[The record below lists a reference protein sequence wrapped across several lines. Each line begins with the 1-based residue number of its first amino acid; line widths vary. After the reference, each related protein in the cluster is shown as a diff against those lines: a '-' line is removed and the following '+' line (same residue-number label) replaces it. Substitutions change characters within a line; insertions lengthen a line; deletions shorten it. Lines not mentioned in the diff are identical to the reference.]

1 MDIIIIGLSVL
12 FFLGHGLS
20 WFFTKTKIPDLLI
33 LIVLGIVLGPQ
44 VTGLI
49 DPQTHLGQAGSVLA
63 TVTLIIILYE
73 GGIHLSFKDLME
85 SSVSALSLS
94 VLSFFSITFVTT
106 AVLLPVLPFLSALL
120 VGVGIGSTS
129 SAIVM
134 PMVKYL
140 SIGDRTKTVLS
151 LESAFTD
158 VLTIVI
164 FLGLLE
170 YLTSQATGG
179 GGSGFLL
186 SLSSTPVVS
195 VGVGVGSGL
204 LWSVFRKQTD
214 ASRLPFAGEAVALLT
229 YGVLEFLNLNGAI
242 GVLALGFTL
251 ANINLLPVAVRGP
264 FAQNPITDSEVS
276 LLSAVTFLLRTMF
289 FLYLGLLIQVEGVS
303 SLLWA
308 GLLSVLIFVTRYLS
322 VRLVFKGDHVSR
334 LDALTAT
341 VMGPRGLACAVLAT
355 LPVSRGLAQ
364 GEWMQNLIFAI
375 IPLSILITS
384 VFVALSEKQWFKTK
398 VERFFKSYPSQEGGL
413 SHLPSPAAVVGD
425 EDKSHNTF

>member
-33 LIVLGIVLGPQ
+33 LIVLGLVLGPQ

-85 SSVSALSLS
+85 SSLSAMSLS
-94 VLSFFSITFVTT
+94 VLSFFSITLVTT
-106 AVLLPVLPFLSALL
+106 VVLLPMLPFFSALL

-140 SIGDRTKTVLS
+140 SISERTKTVLS

-170 YLTSQATGG
+170 YLSSQATGG
-179 GGSGFLL
+179 GGGQFLL
-186 SLSSTPVVS
+186 SLSSTPVIS
-195 VGVGVGSGL
+195 VGVGIVGGL
-204 LWSVFRKQTD
+204 LWSVFRKKTE
-214 ASRLPFAGEAVALLT
+214 ASRVPFAGEAVALLT

-251 ANINLLPVAVRGP
+251 ANINLLPATLRGP
-264 FAQNPITDSEVS
+264 FAEDPITDREVS

-289 FLYLGLLIQVEGVS
+289 FLYLGLLIQVEGWA
-303 SLLWA
+303 SLMWA
-308 GLLSVLIFVTRYLS
+308 GLLTLLIFVTRYLS
-322 VRLVFKGDHVSR
+322 VRVVLKGANGVSK
-334 LDALTAT
+334 LDAVTST

-355 LPVSRGLAQ
+355 LPVSRGLEH
-364 GEWMQNLIFAI
+364 GEWIQNLIFAI

-384 VFVALSEKQWFKTK
+384 VFVSLSEKQWFKTK
-398 VERFFKSYPSQEGGL
+398 MEGLFKTYPPHIQPGLPTPEESENRF
-413 SHLPSPAAVVGD
+413 
-425 EDKSHNTF
+425 